1 MTNIHFSSDSG
12 FAAHPGLA
20 QRLVGLFNRSA
31 AMGLLRG
38 PSITRLDPASIRRLV
53 ADLQQH
59 GIAAA
64 AGVGLS
70 PLMRDGQPSWDAA
83 MTRTLEGRLDQVAE
97 ALESSPAPAAEWPAM
112 RDVFGEELLAD
123 LLAVSPSSLRRY
135 ASGERETPGTIVA
148 RLHWLAMVVSDLAG
162 AYNNFGML
170 RWFDRPRAQLGGRSP
185 SAVLGREWDPDSE
198 AATQVRA
205 LASTLSGAQPLAV

>member
-1 MTNIHFSSDSG
+1 MTNVHFSSDSG

-53 ADLQQH
+53 ADLQKH

-70 PLMRDGQPSWDAA
+70 PLMRDGQPGWDGA
-83 MTRTLEGRLDQVAE
+83 MTRTLEDRLDQVAE

-112 RDVFGEELLAD
+112 REVFGEELLAD

-135 ASGERETPGTIVA
+135 ASGEREAPGSIVA

-185 SAVLGREWDPDSE
+185 RAVLGHEWDPDGA
-198 AATQVRA
+198 AATRVRA
-205 LASTLSGAQPLAV
+205 LASSLSGAQPLAV